1 MDTAE
6 VGEKYL
12 PIGSV
17 VLLHDGEKRL
27 MIYGRLQKQ
36 VANGTMWDYIGCLYP
51 EGNLN
56 EQYMYL
62 FNHEQ
67 IKQVFHVGYQD
78 DEEQEYQRMIRE
90 ANQFAKASKLE
101 FTAP

>member
-1 MDTAE
+1 MDTIEA
-6 VGEKYL
+6 GEKYL
-12 PIGSV
+12 PVGSV
-17 VLLHDGEKRL
+17 VLLHDGEKRV
-27 MIYGRLQKQ
+27 MIYSRLQKQ

-67 IKQVFHVGYQD
+67 IKQVFHIGYQD
-78 DEEQEYQRMIRE
+78 EEEQELQRIMRE
-90 ANQFAKASKLE
+90 ASQLTKTNSQ
-101 FTAP
+101 